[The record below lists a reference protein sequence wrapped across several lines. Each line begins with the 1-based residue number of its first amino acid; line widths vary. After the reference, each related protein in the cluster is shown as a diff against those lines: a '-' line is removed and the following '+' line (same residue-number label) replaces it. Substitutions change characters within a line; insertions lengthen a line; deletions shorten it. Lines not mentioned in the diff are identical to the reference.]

1 MGFGYVASI
10 VCECGVKCLVVF
22 GFNSVVVPVVLDLL
36 DFISYD
42 CCVCLVGRFSVG
54 FGLSMVAFVLLVVLV
69 GLVAVCVLL
78 GCLLL
83 VLRVLFRCVLRLG
96 LLVRICCLVACL
108 SMGVC
113 SFVWV
118 LSGLWVLW

>member
-10 VCECGVKCLVVF
+10 VCDCGVERLVVF

-54 FGLSMVAFVLLVVLV
+54 FGLSMIAFVLLVLV
-69 GLVAVCVLL
+69 GLVVVCVLL

-83 VLRVLFRCVLRLG
+83 VLGVLFRCVLRLVCWCAYVVW
-96 LLVRICCLVACL
+96 LLACRW
-108 SMGVC
+108 V
-113 SFVWV
+113 FV
-118 LSGLWVLW
+118 LLFEF